1 MLVLSLILLFVDA
14 SKADVCGEYKLQSF
28 CERVDATD
36 LPHNHAAGCQWC
48 GSSQATGDEC
58 ISANA
63 TCVDVQ
69 PVPEVMSAIG
79 VKAWYNERQVLQLMA
94 EMKAVQQAAPASG
107 ETGVSRAVRAPA
119 TQNILEGLFVRPC
132 QHYGTTGSEGL
143 DISEFD
149 TRRYNRCNGGQGCTY
164 ELDRT
169 YYVGDPHCIPN
180 ASDVFYKLNLH
191 GNISYHGESEIFP
204 GTYKA
209 KMHWVG
215 ATIYI
220 NGAGYYNNLVHTL
233 NACCPTVAWK
243 ADTWITVNEGDCK
256 PVSTNADNVCN
267 LVSGA
272 TDYFT
277 YKWTDDKLHYI
288 TSMDDFN
295 SIQGWANP
303 VQPGYLRELIEE
315 SGNNNPEDCDLALWN
330 QCGEMITAAEVNCQS
345 CGSSD
350 ASDRSNL
357 ECEGCLFRELN
368 PDGTWDP
375 ASSTNNWHTCCP
387 CVAHYAENVE
397 KVWLKHSVKNC

>member
-1 MLVLSLILLFVDA
+1 MLPLRENWKKKKMGKLSLDKFLKKVDFDYIA
-14 SKADVCGEYKLQSF
+14 LKSDVTLHRIRG
-28 CERVDATD
+28 
-36 LPHNHAAGCQWC
+36 P
-48 GSSQATGDEC
+48 
-58 ISANA
+58 
-63 TCVDVQ
+63 
-69 PVPEVMSAIG
+69 
-79 VKAWYNERQVLQLMA
+79 
-94 EMKAVQQAAPASG
+94 
-107 ETGVSRAVRAPA
+107 
-119 TQNILEGLFVRPC
+119 LEGDSPTLCYPIMHADKTVC
-132 QHYGTTGSEGL
+132 A
-143 DISEFD
+143 I
-149 TRRYNRCNGGQGCTY
+149 
-164 ELDRT
+164 
-169 YYVGDPHCIPN
+169 
-180 ASDVFYKLNLH
+180 LNDAVLLQQ
-191 GNISYHGESEIFP
+191 S
-204 GTYKA
+204 K
-209 KMHWVG
+209 
-215 ATIYI
+215 
-220 NGAGYYNNLVHTL
+220 
-233 NACCPTVAWK
+233 
-243 ADTWITVNEGDCK
+243 GDCK

>member
-1 MLVLSLILLFVDA
+1 MATIWLAILLAGVSSTEA
-14 SKADVCGEYKLQSF
+14 ADVCSEYKLRSF
-28 CERVDATD
+28 CEKGDYGIQ
-36 LPHNHAAGCQWC
+36 PPNHASGCQWC
-48 GSSQATGDEC
+48 GTSQASGAEC
-58 ISANA
+58 IAANA
-63 TCVDVQ
+63 TCSSQ

-79 VKAWYNERQVLQLMA
+79 VKAWHNERQVLQLMA
-94 EMKAVQQAAPASG
+94 DSKRKTAAESG
-107 ETGVSRAVRAPA
+107 SSNRAARAPA

-132 QHYGTTGSEGL
+132 QHYGTAGSDNL

-149 TRRYNRCNGGQGCTY
+149 TRRYNHCNGGQACTY

-169 YYVGDPHCIPN
+169 YYVGDPHCVPN

-191 GNISYHGESEIFP
+191 GNITYHGENENFP

-209 KMHWVG
+209 QMQWVG
-215 ATIYI
+215 ATIFI
-220 NGAGYYNNLVHTL
+220 NGNGYYKNIVNTL
-233 NACCPTVAWK
+233 NACCPNVAWK
-243 ADTWITVNEGDCK
+243 TDTWMSVQEGDCT

-272 TDYFT
+272 TDYFN
-277 YKWTDDKLHYI
+277 YKWTDDNMHYI
-288 TSMDDFN
+288 TSRDDFN
-295 SIQGWANP
+295 PIQGWANP
-303 VQPGYLRELIEE
+303 VDPGYLRERIEE
-315 SGNNNPEDCDLALWN
+315 SGNNNAEDCDLPLWN
-330 QCGEMITAAEVNCQS
+330 KCGDMITTAEVNCQS

-350 ASDRSNL
+350 ASERSNL

-387 CVAHYAENVE
+387 CVAHYAETVE

>member
-1 MLVLSLILLFVDA
+1 M
-14 SKADVCGEYKLQSF
+14 CGEYKLQSF

-169 YYVGDPHCIPN
+169 VSNICPSSPFPRFSLSFFSPSFRHIPMSSSFEN
-180 ASDVFYKLNLH
+180 
-191 GNISYHGESEIFP
+191 
-204 GTYKA
+204 
-209 KMHWVG
+209 
-215 ATIYI
+215 
-220 NGAGYYNNLVHTL
+220 TL
-233 NACCPTVAWK
+233 
-243 ADTWITVNEGDCK
+243 
-256 PVSTNADNVCN
+256 
-267 LVSGA
+267 L
-272 TDYFT
+272 
-277 YKWTDDKLHYI
+277 
-288 TSMDDFN
+288 
-295 SIQGWANP
+295 
-303 VQPGYLRELIEE
+303 
-315 SGNNNPEDCDLALWN
+315 
-330 QCGEMITAAEVNCQS
+330 
-345 CGSSD
+345 
-350 ASDRSNL
+350 
-357 ECEGCLFRELN
+357 
-368 PDGTWDP
+368 
-375 ASSTNNWHTCCP
+375 
-387 CVAHYAENVE
+387 
-397 KVWLKHSVKNC
+397 